1 MAPKRPELRVVPP
14 PSPSAPAAA
23 GGSAGAPDAAAE
35 TPAPPAKGLTVR
47 QQKLVELGLPMLERI
62 VAAFMLRSPQ
72 LVEADLFGVGAMAL
86 TEAAL
91 NFREGSHASFL
102 YYAKCHVR
110 GRIRRSIGRR
120 SLRERV
126 EDRIEDVHDEFSGHL
141 VLSVNL
147 FSDSPEALEA
157 GMQEGADAGI
167 AAAYIASLL
176 VEPQATAEEQMIALE
191 GTRAKKA
198 ELEEAVESLS
208 PYERPVV
215 RGYYYEGVQLK
226 QIAKEIGVTEDVA
239 QNRHQAALK
248 KLRKRLV
255 GRGS

>member
-1 MAPKRPELRVVPP
+1 MAPKRPDLRVVPP
-14 PSPSAPAAA
+14 PSPSAAAAA
-23 GGSAGAPDAAAE
+23 GGSAATAAAE
-35 TPAPPAKGLTVR
+35 TPPPLAQLTLR

-62 VAAFMLRSPQ
+62 VAAFTLRSPH
-72 LVEADLFGVGAMAL
+72 LAEEDLLGVGAMAL
-86 TEAAL
+86 SEAAL

-126 EDRIEDVHDEFSGHL
+126 EDRMEDVHDGVSGHL
-141 VLSVNL
+141 VLPVNL

-157 GMQEGADAGI
+157 GMQEGADQGI

-191 GTRAKKA
+191 GTRAKEA
-198 ELEEAVESLS
+198 ELEKAVASLS
-208 PYERPVV
+208 PYEQRVV
-215 RGYYYEGVQLK
+215 RGYYWGGVQLK

-239 QNRHQAALK
+239 QNRHGAALK